1 MKRTRDYSPRT
12 NLLQFRVLLARYLKQ
27 IITNPW
33 FIVPLVLQPVVML
46 IITSIVYEDGT
57 FSVPWEHITSAHATP
72 FLLVLSAALM
82 GLLNSYREICKERD
96 VLSREVVGGV
106 DVVSYLGSKVI
117 ALGIVGFAQSLVV
130 TFGSLAFIDYEL
142 TDPAA
147 GLTLIFLAVFLTN
160 YCVTALGLT
169 VSALLKKSESAILPV
184 LVIIVMQ
191 VVCSG
196 ALIEFDEMPMELV
209 YFFTPT
215 MYGTSVIGN
224 VTGIEMVRD
233 IYRYNR
239 WFCLAMLIVIAAVC
253 HVLTALKLKHDY
265 RTKD

>member
-27 IITNPW
+27 IVTNPW

-96 VLSREVVGGV
+96 VLSREVFGGV

-142 TDPAA
+142 ADPAA

-233 IYRYNR
+233 VYQYNR

-253 HVLTALKLKHDY
+253 HVLTALKLKHDS